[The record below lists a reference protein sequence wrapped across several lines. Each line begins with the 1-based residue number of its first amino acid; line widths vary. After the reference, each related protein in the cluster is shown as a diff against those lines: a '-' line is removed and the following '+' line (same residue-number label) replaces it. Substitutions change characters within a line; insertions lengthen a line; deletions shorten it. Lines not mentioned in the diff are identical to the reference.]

1 MKETYYEIF
10 IPFAFDGV
18 GCGFE
23 VSSSSDELSSEL
35 LATFAFGVAKKY
47 VMT

>member
-1 MKETYYEIF
+1 MENF
-10 IPFAFDGV
+10 IPFVFDGV

-35 LATFAFGVAKKY
+35 LPPFAFGVAEKYFDFSKKL
-47 VMT
+47 